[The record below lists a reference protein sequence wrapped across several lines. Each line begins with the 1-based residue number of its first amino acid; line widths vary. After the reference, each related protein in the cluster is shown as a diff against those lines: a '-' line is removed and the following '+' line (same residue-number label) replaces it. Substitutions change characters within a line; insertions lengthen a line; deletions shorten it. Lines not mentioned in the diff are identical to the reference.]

1 MSTGNNMQDDIKK
14 ACDVLM
20 KGGII
25 LYPTDTIWGIGCD
38 ATNEDAVKRIYK
50 LKQRDDS
57 KSMLILM
64 DNPARLNSYVQEVP
78 DIALD
83 LIELTTNPLTI
94 IYDGAKNLASNLI
107 SPDGSIGIR
116 ITEEAFSRELC
127 KQFRKPIVSTSANL
141 SGDPSPTRFSQIKA
155 IIKDGVDYIVT
166 YRQKEQAQ
174 SRPSSIV
181 KLSRDGTIQIIRK

>member
-38 ATNEDAVKRIYK
+38 ATNEDSVKRIYK

>member
-1 MSTGNNMQDDIKK
+1 MQDDIKK
-14 ACDVLM
+14 ACDVLR

-94 IYDGAKNLASNLI
+94 IYDGAKNLAPNLI

-127 KQFRKPIVSTSANL
+127 KQLRKPIVSTSANL